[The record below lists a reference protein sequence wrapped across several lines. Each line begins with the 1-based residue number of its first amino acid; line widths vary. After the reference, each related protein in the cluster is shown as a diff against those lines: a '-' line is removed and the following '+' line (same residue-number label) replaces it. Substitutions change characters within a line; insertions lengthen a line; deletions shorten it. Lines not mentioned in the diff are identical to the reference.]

1 MDPKKDQIRVFQA
14 NHLSGKSVAT
24 SWIGCRRAPV
34 ILGRNA
40 MTDLTLRP
48 VRADDHPRWDELY
61 TGYCDFYRVPTTVE
75 KRRRVFEWLLDE
87 TQVLEGVVAE
97 REGVVIALAH
107 YREMPRPLHGAMMG
121 FLDDLFVDPAARGG
135 KVGEAIFAHLEEIC
149 RARGW
154 SVMRWLTQDHNYRA
168 RTLYDR
174 IGAKTA
180 LNLYEM
186 TVR

>member
-1 MDPKKDQIRVFQA
+1 
-14 NHLSGKSVAT
+14 
-24 SWIGCRRAPV
+24 
-34 ILGRNA
+34 